1 MNRAL
6 LSHYNSELAHLRQTA
21 AEFAREFPKI
31 AGRLQLDRDAKEVCP
46 DPFVERL
53 LEGFAFLAARIQVKL
68 DAEFP
73 TFTQGLLET
82 IYPHYLCQTPSMAV
96 VQFEPVLHDPN
107 LAAGF
112 PIPRGTALRS
122 ALGRNQ
128 NTACEYRTAHAVTL
142 WPIRI
147 AEVSYHT
154 RELLQFNLPSNA
166 GARAVLRIRLQAT
179 TPDGDF
185 SKIPLESI
193 PFFLRGADDLPDAI
207 YEQVF
212 SNAIGLVA
220 VKPKGVPAP
229 DQFLPPKDAIRS
241 VGFGSDQALMPETAR
256 SFSGYRLLRE
266 YFAFRQRFLFFE
278 VCSLAPLLCRCPG
291 KEVDLLLLF
300 KEQDLRLEKRVDS
313 DSLALFCSPAINL
326 FERRLDRILL
336 DHRHHEFQLIP
347 DKTRPFDFEVFEV
360 QSVTGFGTQ
369 TGQEQPFLP
378 FFLTRER
385 LSQPSNG
392 GASQQRGFYTTRRE
406 QRHLT
411 AKERQFGLAHSYV
424 GSDVFL
430 SLVDPSAAPYRT
442 DLNQLGI
449 TALCTNRHLPL
460 DLLIGQGNTDF
471 SLEVNAP
478 VESIRCLSGPTE
490 PQPPLAQG
498 AESWRLISHLS
509 LNYLSLRDSP
519 NGEGANAL
527 REMFR
532 LYVDPNDRYAH
543 KLIEGVISAKVEPII
558 RRMITPGPITFGRGI
573 DVTVELDELA
583 FEGVGV
589 FVFGAVLAEFFQRYV
604 SINAFTE
611 TVIRTRQRRG
621 IMRWSAQPGQRGVV

>member
-82 IYPHYLCQTPSMAV
+82 IYPHYLCPTPSMAV

-122 ALGRNQ
+122 TLGRNQ
-128 NTACEYRTAHAVTL
+128 STPCEYRSAHAVTL

-185 SKIPLESI
+185 SKIPLDSI

-229 DQFLPPKDAIRS
+229 DQFLPAKDAIRS

-266 YFAFRQRFLFFE
+266 YFAFRQRFLFSRSVRLLPCFADAPVTKLICFCYSKSRISGSRKE
-278 VCSLAPLLCRCPG
+278 SIQIHLRCSA
-291 KEVDLLLLF
+291 
-300 KEQDLRLEKRVDS
+300 
-313 DSLALFCSPAINL
+313 
-326 FERRLDRILL
+326 
-336 DHRHHEFQLIP
+336 HRPSIY
-347 DKTRPFDFEVFEV
+347 
-360 QSVTGFGTQ
+360 
-369 TGQEQPFLP
+369 
-378 FFLTRER
+378 
-385 LSQPSNG
+385 SNG
-392 GASQQRGFYTTRRE
+392 A
-406 QRHLT
+406 LT
-411 AKERQFGLAHSYV
+411 
-424 GSDVFL
+424 GSFW
-430 SLVDPSAAPYRT
+430 
-442 DLNQLGI
+442 I
-449 TALCTNRHLPL
+449 
-460 DLLIGQGNTDF
+460 IGTMNF
-471 SLEVNAP
+471 N
-478 VESIRCLSGPTE
+478 
-490 PQPPLAQG
+490 
-498 AESWRLISHLS
+498 
-509 LNYLSLRDSP
+509 
-519 NGEGANAL
+519 
-527 REMFR
+527 
-532 LYVDPNDRYAH
+532 
-543 KLIEGVISAKVEPII
+543 
-558 RRMITPGPITFGRGI
+558 
-573 DVTVELDELA
+573 
-583 FEGVGV
+583 
-589 FVFGAVLAEFFQRYV
+589 
-604 SINAFTE
+604 
-611 TVIRTRQRRG
+611 
-621 IMRWSAQPGQRGVV
+621 